1 MKRRNWKNLQPNSLR
16 DAMEL
21 CKEFAVSQRNMSV
34 ERISDQ
40 MGQADR
46 FTLYKWLSTGRM
58 PAVLIPAYEAACGAQ
73 FVTRW
78 LAGAAGKLIIDIPTG
93 RKCTGQDIQNLQQ
106 QLLTATGA
114 LMSFHNGEMAADEV
128 LAAVRTA
135 MEGLGWHH
143 NNVAQHIQPQLELGG
158 SDE

>member
-1 MKRRNWKNLQPNSLR
+1 MKRRNWNSVQPNSLR

-21 CKEFAVSQRNMSV
+21 CKEFALSQRNMSV

-40 MGQADR
+40 MGMADR

-58 PAVLIPAYEAACGAQ
+58 PAVLIPAYEAACGCS

-78 LAGAAGKLIIDIPTG
+78 LAGAAGKLVIDIPTG
-93 RKCTGQDIQNLQQ
+93 RKCTGQDIQLLQQ
-106 QLLTATGA
+106 QLHSATGA
-114 LMSFHNGEMAADEV
+114 LMAFHDGQMAADEV
-128 LAAVRTA
+128 LAAIRTA

-143 NNVAQHIQPQLELGG
+143 RNVAQHIQPQLELGG
-158 SDE
+158 AHE